1 MSKYD
6 VHPSIK
12 LRNDMRKFVT
22 RYMMDLVENSSLID
36 VRKGQSDN
44 LREYIFS
51 IVDKSIYLK
60 GIGGLVVSYNPD
72 LSETDKYLK
81 RGLRVFKKSIR
92 DKLEESL
99 SLLPIDTEPDYD
111 LMN

>member
-1 MSKYD
+1 MSD
-6 VHPSIK
+6 VHPSIR
-12 LRNDMRKFVT
+12 LRNNMRKFVT
-22 RYMMDLVENSSLID
+22 RYMIDLVENSSLID

-81 RGLRVFKKSIR
+81 RGLRVFKSQ
-92 DKLEESL
+92 LEISL
-99 SLLPIDTEPDYD
+99 KKVYLYFQ
-111 LMN
+111 

>member
-22 RYMMDLVENSSLID
+22 RYMMDLIENFSLID

-92 DKLEESL
+92 DKIEESL